1 MKNGKTFSRRDFLKI
16 LSLTPAAL
24 LVEPLLKSSFAQAN
38 INAPYNIIIL
48 VFDAWSGDHLALN
61 GYPRMTMPNL
71 EKFAERAMVYH
82 NHFSAGS
89 FTVPGTASLLTGLY
103 PWTHRAF
110 LLGAGITP
118 VHIKHQ
124 LFAEFHP
131 DYSTLGYAQNKY
143 ADQFLGQADEY
154 LDTHIRN
161 GCFDLQDNLIYSN
174 PVFHKDMLIA
184 FNSFDNNIFQLG
196 QSYTGSLFLGTLYR
210 LAALRERMGSVNQF
224 EDDYPRGLPDNT
236 EYFLLN
242 QVVDGAIE
250 TLRRLKTPSFAYFH
264 FYPPHDPYRPTR
276 EFFNKF
282 LDDEWQPLPKP
293 VHPISLLSPN
303 RIVSKFETRLEHNYY
318 DQYLLSWD
326 NEVGRLYN
334 FLEESGLL
342 DNSYIVITAD
352 HGEMHERGMTGHM
365 TKMLFDSLMRIPLI
379 ISRPG
384 QKERVDIRMNTSSV
398 DVLSTLTHLAGKPT
412 PPWTE
417 GTLIPGLGG
426 VDDPELSIYTI
437 DAKQNSAFAPLTEYS
452 VSMTKG
458 PYRLTHYSYSIYK
471 GYEFYD
477 IVKDPDELHN
487 LYLSSPPIALQMQE
501 ELLERIDEVNKPFVK
516 KV

>member
-1 MKNGKTFSRRDFLKI
+1 MNNGKNFSRRDFLKL

-24 LVEPLLKSSFAQAN
+24 LAEPILKSSSAQAN
-38 INAPYNIIIL
+38 INSPYNIIVL
-48 VFDAWSGDHLALN
+48 VFDAWSGNHLAMN
-61 GYPRMTMPNL
+61 GYPRMTMPNV
-71 EKFAERAMVYH
+71 EKFAERAIVYH

-110 LLGAGITP
+110 LLGAGIAP
-118 VHIKHQ
+118 AHIKHQ

-131 DYSTLGYAQNKY
+131 DHSTVGYAQNKY
-143 ADQFLGQADEY
+143 ADQFLGQAYED

-161 GCFDLQDNLIYSN
+161 GRFNLQDNLLYSN
-174 PVFHKDMLIA
+174 PIFNKDGLIA

-196 QSYTGSLFLGTLYR
+196 QSYTGSLFLGSLYR
-210 LAALRERMGSVNQF
+210 LVALRERMGSVNQF

-242 QVVDGAIE
+242 EVVDGAIE
-250 TLRRLKTPSFAYFH
+250 ALSKLKSPSFAYFH

-282 LDDEWQPLPKP
+282 LNDEWQPLPKP
-293 VHPISLLSPN
+293 VHPISLLSPG
-303 RIVSKFETRLEHNYY
+303 RIVSKPESRLEQNYY

-326 NEVGRLYN
+326 NEVGRLFN
-334 FLEESGLL
+334 FLDESGLL
-342 DNSYIVITAD
+342 DKSYVIITAD

-384 QKERVDIRMNTSSV
+384 QKERVDIRTNTNSV
-398 DVLSTLTHLAGKPT
+398 DILSTLAHLAGKPT

-426 VDDPELSIYTI
+426 MDDPNRPIYTL

-458 PYRLTHYSYSIYK
+458 PYRLTRYSYSIYNA
-471 GYEFYD
+471 YEFYD
-477 IVKDPDELHN
+477 IANDPNELQN
-487 LYLSSPPIALQMQE
+487 LYPSNPAIALQMQA
-501 ELLERIDEVNKPFVK
+501 ELLEKIDEVNKPYLK